1 MELHNKKSLQGSI
14 ILILIILI
22 IGGGC
27 SLFPVEEDV
36 LTPPLAEPEEIT
48 YKTEEVTTG
57 YIEDSIE
64 RTAYFVPV
72 LHENLYFPY
81 QGGRLKEFKIKLG
94 DEVKA
99 GDLIAELLSDGLER
113 EIELQTILVDSKMK
127 DCLYTEQLAQIE
139 INTAENKLSSLNDKY
154 RSIYQKTEIYAANDI
169 EKTLEEM
176 KNQELVVEKVKL
188 SYSNQIEIKK
198 NELVMAELKL
208 KQLNDELER
217 HKLFSPVSGIITY
230 TLNASEGDIINAYS
244 TVATVTDPKVL
255 QLEYKGDA
263 ARNFVLGMELEVTI
277 NKEKYSGEVILT
289 PSSVPYEE
297 IEKYKDTI
305 LIKLKKMPAGVEK
318 GDRATIKLV
327 KNFSENAVII
337 PKRAL
342 RPYMGK
348 NLVYVLEDG
357 LRVEKYVETGVE
369 STTEIEII
377 KGVEPGEQVII
388 D

>member
-1 MELHNKKSLQGSI
+1 
-14 ILILIILI
+14 
-22 IGGGC
+22 
-27 SLFPVEEDV
+27 
-36 LTPPLAEPEEIT
+36 
-48 YKTEEVTTG
+48 
-57 YIEDSIE
+57 
-64 RTAYFVPV
+64 
-72 LHENLYFPY
+72 
-81 QGGRLKEFKIKLG
+81 
-94 DEVKA
+94 
-99 GDLIAELLSDGLER
+99 
-113 EIELQTILVDSKMK
+113 
-127 DCLYTEQLAQIE
+127 
-139 INTAENKLSSLNDKY
+139 
-154 RSIYQKTEIYAANDI
+154 
-169 EKTLEEM
+169 M